1 MKRTTAHRLTSFGV
15 LVVLAAL
22 WQLGS
27 ILMPYESVPGEP
39 MIPGWQILVTRT
51 FLSLADYWQG
61 GLGVPSVAQG
71 GPRTYAGAAL
81 AVLSNS
87 WDTSLRLAS

>member
-1 MKRTTAHRLTSFGV
+1 M
-15 LVVLAAL
+15 
-22 WQLGS
+22 
-27 ILMPYESVPGEP
+27 
-39 MIPGWQILVTRT
+39 TRT

-61 GLGVPSVAQG
+61 GLGVPLVAQG